1 MASDASAAEAVR
13 EQSPVAVR
21 PYAPSWL
28 DTLVRWIER
37 LPGPTSAW
45 YVPISVAA
53 GAFIV
58 LESALS
64 SRGLFG
70 QDPTY
75 FGYAFFH
82 VYPLAAYH
90 FLSSGAR
97 GAVEAFRPAT
107 DAGDATVER
116 WRLELSTT
124 PARPA
129 LVLCVVGAAN
139 YLLMLAAA
147 PQGWDLV
154 GHQPAF
160 VVLRVVSEGLWL
172 TPVAL
177 MAVYLLVRQ
186 VRIVAKLHRSVVRV
200 DLLEPGPI
208 HAMSTLT
215 ARGALVAVV
224 LQLAIVLSP
233 LPNLSEGVRLAQA
246 AIMVPF
252 LALSVAAFF
261 VPLRGMQAL
270 LAAEKSRR
278 LSEVNARL
286 DAALATLHD
295 VVDEESVPTRD
306 ADAARHSQT
315 RIDALNKA
323 LSSLL
328 QERDFISKRSTLPWD
343 TGTFRAV
350 ASAVILPIVL
360 FLVTRALER
369 FGV

>member
-1 MASDASAAEAVR
+1 MPGRTVTVEGADGRA
-13 EQSPVAVR
+13 QSVAR
-21 PYAPSWL
+21 PYPPSWL
-28 DTLVRWIER
+28 DALVRWIER
-37 LPGPTSAW
+37 LPGPTWAW

-53 GAFIV
+53 VAFIV
-58 LESALS
+58 LEAALS

-90 FLSSGAR
+90 FLSRGAR

-107 DAGDATVER
+107 DADDATVER

-129 LVLCVVGAAN
+129 LVLWAFGAVS

-160 VVLRVVSEGLWL
+160 IILRVLSEGLWL

-186 VRIVAKLHRSVVRV
+186 VRMVAELHRSVVRV
-200 DLLEPGPI
+200 DLLSPSPL

-215 ARGALVAVV
+215 ARSAMVAVV
-224 LQLAIVLSP
+224 LQLTIALAP
-233 LPNLSEGVRLAQA
+233 LPNLSEGVRLVQA

-252 LALSVAAFF
+252 VALSVAAFF
-261 VPLRGMQAL
+261 VPLRGMRAL
-270 LAAEKSRR
+270 LAAEKRRR
-278 LSEVNARL
+278 LAAVNEQL
-286 DAALATLHD
+286 DAAFTTLHV
-295 VVDEESVPTRD
+295 VVDEEAVPQRD
-306 ADAARHSQT
+306 EGAARLAQT

-328 QERDFISKRSTLPWD
+328 QEREFIGRQSTLPWD

-350 ASAVILPIVL
+350 ASAVMLPIAL
-360 FLVTRALER
+360 FLLTRALER
-369 FGV
+369 FGF